1 MSYKE
6 ISLAEAVE
14 AIFVGKEV
22 YSLHRMLKDATV
34 EDLYESK
41 GFLVKVQNK
50 VDPKL
55 QEKPK
60 EKQIW
65 GPKKEPVR
73 IDHNKICAL
82 YKAKWTIAKI
92 ADEMGCSEQTIRN
105 HLDKEGLR
113 K

>member
-1 MSYKE
+1 MNYKE

-55 QEKPK
+55 QEK
-60 EKQIW
+60 KQVW
-65 GPKKEPVR
+65 GPKKEPAKV
-73 IDHNKICAL
+73 DHNKICAL

>member
-6 ISLAEAVE
+6 IDLQKALETIMEEGS
-14 AIFVGKEV
+14 V
-22 YSLHRMLKDATV
+22 YALFKLDKDATIA
-34 EDLYESK
+34 DLYGAEA
-41 GFLVKVQNK
+41 FMVQNR
-50 VDPKL
+50 VEPKL
-55 QEKPK
+55 QK

-65 GPKKEPVR
+65 PPKKEPARV
-73 IDHNKICAL
+73 DHDKICAL